1 MISAVR
7 LATAAD
13 EDAIF
18 RLLVKLDADNGLGF
32 PYHEDRVRQS
42 IRIGASGSGGY
53 IGVIPDPKRE
63 GEIIGSVGLHLA
75 QPWYSNDWFVHEVWL
90 FVDPEHR
97 KGTGYAD
104 ALMEFSRLL
113 KKAVE
118 RRGERPVPFFT
129 SVSSRKRLAAK
140 MRWWGRRG
148 EMIGAIYLL
157 R

>member
-1 MISAVR
+1 MTVR
-7 LATAAD
+7 IAGPDD

-18 RLLVKLDADNGLGF
+18 RLLERLAADNSIGF
-32 PYHEDRVRQS
+32 PYHEDQVRRS
-42 IRIGASGSGGY
+42 IRIGTERKAGL
-53 IGVIPDPKRE
+53 VAVVETPDKQ
-63 GEIIGSVGLHLA
+63 IVGSVGLHWA

-90 FVDPEHR
+90 FVDPAYR

-104 ALMEFSRLL
+104 ALMRWVQGV
-113 KKAVE
+113 KE
-118 RRGERPVPFFT
+118 RGDASTGRKTPFFT